1 MKIKRDT
8 QSAGAEIRPA
18 RRSDGGSAAIEI
30 IQDLGLLVVIAIGAI
45 ALGIL
50 SPVFFTRLNIENLLF
65 SSTIIAVI
73 AIGEAFVILVAGID
87 LSVGAVLALSSV
99 LSVGLVNDFG
109 FPPLVAAFVSLAA
122 GALIGLINGL
132 NVTLTKIP
140 ALIATLAMLTAV
152 RGSAF
157 IYSGGQNIAPVP
169 DLYIRVQATR
179 LAGVPVIILLTLALG
194 VVAHFVLTRTRFG
207 RSIYATGGNPL
218 ASRLAG
224 IRTGRII
231 VLAYTI
237 SGVLAAL
244 GGLMITARL
253 EAGAATAGQGL
264 ELTVISAVVIGGVSL
279 FGGEG
284 KIAGVL
290 LGVLLLGL
298 VQNAINLLSVPPN
311 YDYVVSGIVIA
322 AAATLDVYRRNYL
335 EAGLRRRAN
344 APGSERRKEPEHA
357 NSPAALA
364 GQHEKDDPAS
374 RDQTRNE
381 KQISYNQRRNR

>member
-1 MKIKRDT
+1 MTVEPKIENEVP
-8 QSAGAEIRPA
+8 AIRPTRA
-18 RRSDGGSAAIEI
+18 FDGGAAAIEAV
-30 IQDLGLLVVIAIGAI
+30 QDLGLLIVIAIGALV
-45 ALGIL
+45 LGIL

-65 SSTIIAVI
+65 SSTIIAVV
-73 AIGEAFVILVAGID
+73 AIGEAFVILIAGID

-99 LSVGLVNDFG
+99 LAVGLVNDYG
-109 FPPLVAAFVSLAA
+109 APPLLAA
-122 GALIGLINGL
+122 LIALCVGALVGVVNGL

-140 ALIATLAMLTAV
+140 ALIATLAMLTV
-152 RGSAF
+152 MRGLAF

-169 DLYIRVQATR
+169 DVYVRVQGMR
-179 LAGVPVIILLTLALG
+179 LFGAPVIILLTLVLG
-194 VVAHFVLTRTRFG
+194 AIAHFVLTKTRFG
-207 RSIYATGGNPL
+207 RSVYATGGNPV
-218 ASRLAG
+218 AARLAG
-224 IRTGRII
+224 IRTGRTI

-253 EAGAATAGQGL
+253 EAGAATAGQGM

-298 VQNAINLLSVPPN
+298 VQNAINLLNVPPN
-311 YDYVVSGIVIA
+311 YDYVVSGLVIA
-322 AAATLDVYRRNYL
+322 TAAALDVYRRQYL

-344 APGSERRKEPEHA
+344 IVRSEPRK
-357 NSPAALA
+357 
-364 GQHEKDDPAS
+364 
-374 RDQTRNE
+374 
-381 KQISYNQRRNR
+381 